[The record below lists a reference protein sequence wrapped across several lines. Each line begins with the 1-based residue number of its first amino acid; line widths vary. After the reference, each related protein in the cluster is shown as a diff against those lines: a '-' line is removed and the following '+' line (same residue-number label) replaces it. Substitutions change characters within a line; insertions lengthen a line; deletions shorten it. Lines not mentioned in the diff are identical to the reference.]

1 MAKKR
6 IPEVPRDGSD
16 ADFVAENYMLI
27 DGAEGSAKM
36 RMDLFGKASAIE
48 ELDEVKYEMPEGGI
62 PKDDLSEAVQGS
74 LDLADS
80 ALQASDI
87 EGKAEKSEMSIT
99 NVSGDTT
106 KKNIQLK
113 TGLSQN
119 VVVDHQDISG
129 KADKSEMSVSAVSG
143 DDTKKTIQLKSG
155 LTQNVVIEHQDISGK
170 ADTSA
175 MSITDVSGDA
185 TKKKI
190 QLKTGLSQNVV
201 VDHQDISG
209 KADKS
214 EMSISAG
221 EDDTKRTIQLKNGT
235 SQSVVVSHQNIDGKA
250 EKSEMDIS
258 AVSGDET
265 KKKIQ
270 LKSGLTQNVV
280 VEHQDI
286 SGKAE
291 KSEMSISAVSGD
303 ATKMKI
309 QLKSGTS
316 QNVVVEHQDISGK
329 ADKSEL
335 SINAVSGDDTKK
347 TIQLKS
353 GVSQD
358 VVVDVSGKA
367 DAEDV
372 LTTWQP
378 VAVVPATGK
387 LKFNSTKYPTRTEIV
402 LKDATRPGGTIAQD
416 VVVGYT
422 VPNIELGDVGKFL
435 MVDSL
440 QGTSWQ
446 SVEHTLSYPSA
457 TAGEYDTMQ
466 GIIAFQTDNTPRRT
480 SAYLTFVSGDPE
492 CLGMLVPPVKREDA
506 GRFLTVDETD
516 GAVWRD
522 LPRAET
528 EWEHLNPYTQEFGV
542 LKFVTSFNEEET
554 DVWVNHHTSAYIG
567 TVDASGWVGEF
578 LPHYE
583 TSDSGKILM
592 VDPTNGPEWTNMP
605 DPEIVWRYGT
615 DSRDG
620 KLIVGTSLVE
630 EDSELVPHH
639 SSAYIEYNDSETW
652 VGAFV
657 PPTDGVDSSKVLMV
671 DPSNGVEWKDY
682 PAVRYDTIQDLT
694 DSQKSRARKNI
705 DAQGDLG
712 YMQAIHTYSS
722 AHSAVQYVKIC
733 TLDLDP
739 AEDNI
744 YMYNLSLD
752 IVLGSSN
759 NQSGACE
766 SGRFDASLGV
776 YRDTN
781 VYRFEGRWTGYGNNG
796 DDERRSLTGIRVYQ
810 KHDDDGTSASTG
822 RPLKHVEIW
831 AVLTK
836 YFSEFDYMTVTALV
850 NHGHKTTRR
859 GYSDYTTIYE
869 KPWVFS
875 NSYSRPQT
883 QEPQHTDTTGTTYT
897 VDDFP
902 ARADGSWHLIATS
915 STHVSD
921 SSFTTVLPQ
930 FTSEPYSRPGSSSYP
945 VNANTKYVL
954 KVTIQRDAD
963 IVPTGTGDVLS
974 FDTDHY
980 VMCDMV
986 DSSSHAIDTCLAQ
999 MYIAPLG
1006 ASEGGAYP
1014 AAVQWLDMSNV
1025 SGNLY
1030 ISGYGKYPLITLAG
1044 VKATGTDYAI
1054 VKAELYEVENGQT
1067 GEVLQGY

>member
-6 IPEVPRDGSD
+6 IPEVPRDGSEV
-16 ADFVAENYMLI
+16 DFIPENFMLI

-48 ELDEVKYEMPEGGI
+48 ELDEVKYEKPEDGI
-62 PKDDLSEAVQGS
+62 PKTDLAEGVQGS
-74 LDLADS
+74 LGLADT

-87 EGKAEKSEMSIT
+87 EGKANKSEMIISAVT
-99 NVSGDTT
+99 GDTT

-113 TGLSQN
+113 NGLVQT
-119 VVVDHQDISG
+119 VVIDHQNIDG
-129 KADKSEMSVSAVSG
+129 KADKSDMHITDVSGDTTKKTIQLMSGLSQDVVVEHQNIDGKVDANDMRITAVSG
-143 DDTKKTIQLKSG
+143 DDTKKNIQLRTG
-155 LTQNVVIEHQDISGK
+155 LSQDVVVAHQNIDGKVGRSEMAVTDVTGDATKKTICLNAQLSQDVVVDVTGK
-170 ADTSA
+170 ANKSEL
-175 MSITDVSGDA
+175 SITDVSGDA
-185 TKKKI
+185 
-190 QLKTGLSQNVV
+190 
-201 VDHQDISG
+201 
-209 KADKS
+209 
-214 EMSISAG
+214 
-221 EDDTKRTIQLKNGT
+221 
-235 SQSVVVSHQNIDGKA
+235 
-250 EKSEMDIS
+250 
-258 AVSGDET
+258 
-265 KKKIQ
+265 
-270 LKSGLTQNVV
+270 
-280 VEHQDI
+280 
-286 SGKAE
+286 
-291 KSEMSISAVSGD
+291 
-303 ATKMKI
+303 
-309 QLKSGTS
+309 
-316 QNVVVEHQDISGK
+316 
-329 ADKSEL
+329 
-335 SINAVSGDDTKK
+335 TKK

-358 VVVDVSGKA
+358 VVVDISGKA

-402 LKDATRPGGTIAQD
+402 LKDATRPGGSIAQD

-422 VPNIELGDVGKFL
+422 VPNIELGNVGKFL

-466 GIIAFQTDNTPRRT
+466 GIIAFQTDDTPRRT
-480 SAYLTFVSGDPE
+480 SAYLTFASGDPE
-492 CLGMLVPPVKREDA
+492 CLGMFVPPVKREDT
-506 GRFLTVDETD
+506 GRILIVDETD

-522 LPRAET
+522 IPRAET
-528 EWEHLNPYTQEFGV
+528 EWDHLNPYSQEFGV
-542 LKFVTSFNEEET
+542 LKFVTSFNEEVEDET
-554 DVWVNHHTSAYIG
+554 SAWVNHHTSAYIG
-567 TVDASGWVGEF
+567 TVDEYGWVGEF

-592 VDPTNGPEWTNMP
+592 VDPTNGPEWVSMP
-605 DPEIVWRYGT
+605 DPEIVWRYGI
-615 DSRDG
+615 DSRYG

-630 EDSELVPHH
+630 VDSELVPHH

-671 DPSNGVEWKDY
+671 DPSKGVEWKDY
-682 PAVRYDTIQDLT
+682 PAVRYDTTQDLT

-722 AHSAVQYVKIC
+722 AQSAVQYVKIC

-759 NQSGACE
+759 SQSGACE

-796 DDERRSLTGIRVYQ
+796 DEERRSLTGIRVYQ

-963 IVPTGTGDVLS
+963 IVPAGTGDVLS

-1044 VKATGTDYAI
+1044 VKATDTDYAI

-1067 GEVLQGY
+1067 GEILQGY